1 MRFEG
6 EARIVRRGG
15 TRSILSFLVG
25 AAFVLFLA
33 AQSEMR
39 ALLPIA
45 AGLVIGGGALALASR
60 YHTRPGPTRHR
71 VVGSPAGLEIDG
83 ELVLPQ
89 ASIAKVHVDK
99 VQDGW
104 AVHADARGLRTAM
117 TVVVE
122 DEIEALSLLDSL
134 RTGPAS
140 AVERFRA
147 LPPWA
152 RHVRW
157 LAVVLTTSPW
167 ILVNFLRILPL
178 WAWVL
183 LVMGY
188 GVIGLPMLLPQR
200 VEVGDDGIL
209 LRWLETRR
217 FIPLGAI
224 QDVESDPEGVVVVL
238 RSGSR
243 VKIRLSYKAHAKE
256 NERSRLLDA
265 IRARLEAHAPLGRA
279 EEEGLLARGGRD
291 LATWL
296 ADMRALGAGTGTA
309 GGYRAIAIPEDRLW
323 EILENPAADASAREG
338 AALALHASLDDAGRD
353 KVRTLSRTT
362 ASPRLRIALDGVANT
377 KESDETKLR
386 IALDVAE
393 HEEADPPSENLRAAR
408 MAKE

>member
-15 TRSILSFLVG
+15 SRSILSFLVG

-39 ALLPIA
+39 ALFPIA
-45 AGLVIGGGALALASR
+45 AGLVVGGGVLALAGR
-60 YHTRPGPTRHR
+60 YHTRPGRSRHR
-71 VVGSPAGLEIDG
+71 VVGSDAGLEIDG
-83 ELVLPQ
+83 ELVLPH
-89 ASIAKVHVDK
+89 AHIARVHVDK

-104 AVHADARGLRTAM
+104 AVHADARGLRTAL
-117 TVVVE
+117 TVVVD
-122 DEIEALSLLDSL
+122 DEIEALSLHDAL
-134 RTGPAS
+134 RVGPSS
-140 AVERFRA
+140 AIERFRA

-183 LVMGY
+183 LVLGY

-200 VEVGDDGIL
+200 VEVGSDGVL
-209 LRWLETRR
+209 LRWLKTRR
-217 FIPLGAI
+217 FVPFSAI
-224 QDVESDPEGVVVVL
+224 ADVESDPEGAVL
-238 RSGSR
+238 ALKSGSR
-243 VKIRLSYKAHAKE
+243 VKIRLSYKSDAKAS
-256 NERSRLLDA
+256 ERDLLLDA
-265 IRARLEAHAPLGRA
+265 IRTRLSAHASLGRA
-279 EEEGLLARGGRD
+279 EEEALLARGNRD

-296 ADMRALGAGTGTA
+296 QDMRAIGAGTGTA

-323 EILENPAADASAREG
+323 DILENPSADPSAREG

-362 ASPRLRIALDGVANT
+362 ASPRLRIALDGVA
-377 KESDETKLR
+377 KENDDTKLR

-393 HEEADPPSENLRAAR
+393 HEEADPPSENVRAAR